1 MKVSVLGLG
10 MEGKNAV
17 KALLDYGNHVYA
29 SDLDENIDISE
40 FKHADLDLDLGE
52 HDYTKIDACRCS
64 CSKSKPMA

>member
-29 SDLDENIDISE
+29 SDLDKTIDISE
-40 FKHADLDLDLGE
+40 FKHADLDLDLG
-52 HDYTKIDACRCS
+52 
-64 CSKSKPMA
+64 